1 MATTQNYNYNPSSA
15 GGIVTNDAKTI
26 SDTIAAMQKQAISSA
41 TPVAQ
46 VAENARLAGTLTP
59 TQSETLKSAD
69 YQTRVPTPVIVSS
82 TPIAAQNNA
91 NLLEANDLIKK
102 FSLPLAP
109 FQTPANP
116 ITPGMPQESAQGFQ
130 TQQDGVSTV
139 VPQTSINDTEARRL
153 FGKDMTGV
161 KYDPNTGTYTPDD
174 SALARIGMTREQ
186 FANTSGTGSTN
197 TTGGLAVNTE
207 LQKSMNALNAR
218 TAQYDQQM
226 QDIRSGKFMN
236 QADQAQLD
244 AIQQSLDRQK
254 REQSKLNSATEAAV
268 QQGGIR
274 SGRSRYMSEEQ
285 DMILGSAISQGQQKL
300 SDIEAR
306 GFALLTQTKQALQ
319 DKEMKQLDDSL
330 IAFKDNE
337 KEKQDVIQ
345 KMYENVHAI
354 EKEQLAQ
361 KNLEQKDALAQLKL
375 DQQEKEKKT
384 KDSLPLIASS
394 VVTLDAGG
402 KVIAPTPE
410 QTHQFALDH
419 GLDETLLQGAINE
432 RIEKLKVDASN
443 LSSKETAKTK
453 SELQIEKLRGKL
465 GGTRSS
471 GSFQNSEKSALSSMN
486 TQLGRVVGSD
496 GFIAPDN
503 YTKARNAWIKAGF
516 SPTMFDTKFRGF
528 RNPNNPYYVV
538 SKQ

>member
-109 FQTPANP
+109 FQTSANP
-116 ITPGMPQESAQGFQ
+116 LTPESTPSTPTVPKSSTSLNQEQA
-130 TQQDGVSTV
+130 TK
-139 VPQTSINDTEARRL
+139 L